1 MSVIAI
7 SQQAPCTFRAS
18 RSMKIGFAHFRTQ
31 DQPVTPTIHVLSLT
45 VTLKGSLYI
54 TFGPRFSRNFL
65 FAFENG
71 TIIHPSRPSQH
82 RENDLPSGALPTI
95 CHPHQYSPKLPHL
108 SPTFATPLLT
118 PTKFID
124 GFRCRLEHD
133 PPILSVSVAA
143 RSGPASL

>member
-7 SQQAPCTFRAS
+7 SQQAPCAFGAS

-95 CHPHQYSPKLPHL
+95 CHPHQYSPKLPFCPLLLQHL
-108 SPTFATPLLT
+108 SLPQPVYRRITQQARHFQPL
-118 PTKFID
+118 KVD
-124 GFRCRLEHD
+124 WRNQMG
-133 PPILSVSVAA
+133 
-143 RSGPASL
+143 

>member
-82 RENDLPSGALPTI
+82 RENDLPRNFLFDRSSSAAA
-95 CHPHQYSPKLPHL
+95 QPKVAPFVAY
-108 SPTFATPLLT
+108 FAGR
-118 PTKFID
+118 FA
-124 GFRCRLEHD
+124 
-133 PPILSVSVAA
+133 V
-143 RSGPASL
+143 